1 MLIKNEYKPEMVG
14 VKTKK
19 TKKVQS
25 TNGRLFVVL
34 GVLGLA
40 FIAACGKGIYM
51 QTQQQSF
58 LQNQSNQRVVRN
70 LPLPASRGTI
80 TDRNGSVLALSVPTR
95 YVSADPSELK
105 QLPSNEQL
113 QQLSVLLGVSVAELT
128 SKLSDKKRQFVYLKR
143 QLPLDQAEKVS
154 ALKIKGIHLVEDSK
168 RYYPMGASFAH
179 VLGFVNID
187 DKGQEGLEMTLNKSL
202 SGVNGVETVMVDK
215 YGTIFSGVDSEK
227 NRAAQNGQDLHLSL
241 DQRIQALAHD
251 SLLKTLEFHK
261 AKAGSAVV
269 LDAKT
274 GEILALVNA
283 PTFDPNNPSKAKP
296 EQRRNRAVIDMVEPG
311 STMKPIPIAL
321 ALDQGKV
328 SRNTVLNTNPYNIGP
343 KTIKDTHNYPSLT
356 VQGVIQK
363 SSNVGSSKMS
373 AMFKPKEMY
382 DFYSKVGYGRKL
394 ETGFPGESVGKLR
407 PWDKWYPVDQATMSY
422 GYGIQVSVLQ
432 LARAYTM
439 FTNNG
444 AILPVTFRKLDHAP
458 QGEQLIK
465 PETAKAMR
473 EMMVSVTEQGGTGV
487 RGAVEGYDMAAK
499 SGTAQKYTPGVGYTS
514 NKHIALFAGFAPAQ
528 NPRVVVVVNIDEPS
542 ANGYYGGLVAGPAF
556 QEIMAGSLNVLGV
569 APTRPIHVAAAKPT
583 QQP

>member
-1 MLIKNEYKPEMVG
+1 M
-14 VKTKK
+14 
-19 TKKVQS
+19 
-25 TNGRLFVVL
+25 
-34 GVLGLA
+34 
-40 FIAACGKGIYM
+40 
-51 QTQQQSF
+51 
-58 LQNQSNQRVVRN
+58 
-70 LPLPASRGTI
+70 
-80 TDRNGSVLALSVPTR
+80 PTR

-487 RGAVEGYDMAAK
+487 RGAVEGYDVAAK
-499 SGTAQKYTPGVGYTS
+499 SGTAQKYTPGVGYTN

>member
-274 GEILALVNA
+274 GEIW
-283 PTFDPNNPSKAKP
+283 
-296 EQRRNRAVIDMVEPG
+296 
-311 STMKPIPIAL
+311 
-321 ALDQGKV
+321 
-328 SRNTVLNTNPYNIGP
+328 
-343 KTIKDTHNYPSLT
+343 
-356 VQGVIQK
+356 
-363 SSNVGSSKMS
+363 
-373 AMFKPKEMY
+373 
-382 DFYSKVGYGRKL
+382 
-394 ETGFPGESVGKLR
+394 
-407 PWDKWYPVDQATMSY
+407 PW
-422 GYGIQVSVLQ
+422 
-432 LARAYTM
+432 
-439 FTNNG
+439 
-444 AILPVTFRKLDHAP
+444 
-458 QGEQLIK
+458 
-465 PETAKAMR
+465 
-473 EMMVSVTEQGGTGV
+473 
-487 RGAVEGYDMAAK
+487 
-499 SGTAQKYTPGVGYTS
+499 
-514 NKHIALFAGFAPAQ
+514 
-528 NPRVVVVVNIDEPS
+528 
-542 ANGYYGGLVAGPAF
+542 
-556 QEIMAGSLNVLGV
+556 
-569 APTRPIHVAAAKPT
+569 
-583 QQP
+583 